1 MAIVIN
7 GSGTVTGLAVG
18 GLPDGTVDAGT
29 LATNSVDSA
38 ELIDGAVDASHLA
51 SGVVKTNTPSF
62 GVKTTSSEVALADN
76 VYTKVTFDTEE
87 FDNGGG
93 FDLSNNKFV
102 VPSGGAGDYIFIFNG
117 VARDTSNA
125 LTSFVT
131 AFYKNGSVTDQTTNT
146 LISYVGGLGR
156 NWEASS
162 IFIDNL
168 AESDYIEVFMNV
180 NGNSDSS
187 AKVENPRFTG
197 FKLIE

>member
-1 MAIVIN
+1 MIITNAKYKKDLYSDIN
-7 GSGTVTGLAVG
+7 NSINATVNGE
-18 GLPDGTVDAGT
+18 
-29 LATNSVDSA
+29 DSA

-76 VYTKVTFDTEE
+76 VYTKVTFSAEE

-156 NWEASS
+156 NWESC
-162 IFIDNL
+162 
-168 AESDYIEVFMNV
+168 
-180 NGNSDSS
+180 
-187 AKVENPRFTG
+187 
-197 FKLIE
+197 